1 MCVFWYNLYVNPKPL
16 SPDLAKALHA
26 AGDEPLPVI
35 DPSSQNVYFVV
46 DEQTH
51 RKAMAALRQRED
63 LEAIQAGIDDMKA
76 GRSAPLAESFDRIE
90 KQLKWPDVE

>member
-1 MCVFWYNLYVNPKPL
+1 MTPKPL
-16 SPDLAKALHA
+16 SSDLAEALHA

-35 DPSSQNVYFVV
+35 DLSSKNVYFLV

-63 LEAIQAGIDDMKA
+63 IAAIQTGIDDMEA
-76 GRSAPLAESFDRIE
+76 GRISPVNESFDRIE
-90 KQLKWPDVE
+90 KQLQSRDVE

>member
-51 RKAMAALRQRED
+51 RKAMAAL
-63 LEAIQAGIDDMKA
+63 LG
-76 GRSAPLAESFDRIE
+76 SAKISRMISSATKSD
-90 KQLKWPDVE
+90 